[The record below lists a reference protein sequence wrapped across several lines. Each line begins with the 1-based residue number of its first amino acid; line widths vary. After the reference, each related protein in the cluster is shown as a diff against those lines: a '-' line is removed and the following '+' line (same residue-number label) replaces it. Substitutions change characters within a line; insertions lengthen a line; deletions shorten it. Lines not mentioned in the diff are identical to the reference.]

1 MDLAAGISPVSAAIV
16 AELST
21 RRGVARLGQARQS
34 RPGLAWRGEA
44 GHVAD
49 APMYDVSFVGGAVES
64 HTWSYLFRT
73 RGRLHQFSALPP
85 NVQVQI
91 PVGQGMLLVPGLP
104 REHRFEILSQ
114 AWEHNTMPQ
123 GVTK

>member
-1 MDLAAGISPVSAAIV
+1 MSGIGLRS
-16 AELST
+16 ED
-21 RRGVARLGQARQS
+21 RRLYYDYLGRAWH
-34 RPGLAWRGEA
+34 GEAWRGEA